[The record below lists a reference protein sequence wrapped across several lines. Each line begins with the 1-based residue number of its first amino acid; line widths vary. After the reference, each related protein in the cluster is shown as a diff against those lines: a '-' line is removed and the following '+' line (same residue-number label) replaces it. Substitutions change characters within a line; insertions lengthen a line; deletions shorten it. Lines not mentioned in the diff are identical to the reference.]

1 MQITPTSMPVNEP
14 TTRLLLDVFKTL
26 EIHPLVGLKMFVK
39 NAPIDEAELDLCDIP
54 FRGHKVKVYRMGSNA
69 NVTIWRVSEEMAN
82 LIMSSFYALSTST
95 RKAIKKKS
103 EQIYEFER
111 ATRENPE
118 LQLSRLLLGLY
129 ENQTVRIR
137 ASISD
142 YCKITSFRDV
152 RLRVSFQDLTD
163 PETSAVY
170 ADHTHV
176 LLRQPQTQLFSRLP
190 IGTQIEFQAT
200 VHSYGNTPSEKK
212 YGIHNLQN
220 IRVLAN

>member
-1 MQITPTSMPVNEP
+1 MLMNQMTKPIEEQE
-14 TTRLLLDVFKTL
+14 TRLLMDVFKSL

-54 FRGHKVKVYRMGSNA
+54 FRGHKVKVYRMGNNSNVA
-69 NVTIWRVSEEMAN
+69 IWWVSEDMAM
-82 LIMSSFYALSTST
+82 LIISSFYSLSTSV
-95 RKAIKKKS
+95 RKLIKEKS
-103 EQIYEFER
+103 DQIYKFEKS
-111 ATRENPE
+111 TRENTE

-163 PETSAVY
+163 PDTEAVY

-176 LLRQPQTQLFSRLP
+176 LLKQPQTQLFSRLP

-200 VHSYGNTPSEKK
+200 VHSYGNTTSEKK

-220 IRVLAN
+220 IRVLTN

>member
-1 MQITPTSMPVNEP
+1 MLTNLPTQIEEHN
-14 TTRLLLDVFKTL
+14 TRLLLDVFKTL

-39 NAPIDEAELDLCDIP
+39 NPPIDEAELDLCDIP
-54 FRGHKVKVYRMGSNA
+54 FRGHKVKIYRMGSNS
-69 NVTIWRVSEEMAN
+69 NVSIWRVSEDMAI
-82 LIMSSFYALSTST
+82 LIMSSFHSLSTSM
-95 RKAIKKKS
+95 RKAIRTKS
-103 EQIYEFER
+103 QQIYEFEKS
-111 ATRENPE
+111 TRENSE

-142 YCKITSFRDV
+142 YCKITSFSDV

-163 PETSAVY
+163 PDTAAVY

-176 LLRQPQTQLFSRLP
+176 LLKQPQTQLFSRLP
-190 IGTQIEFQAT
+190 IGTQVEFQAT
-200 VHSYGNTPSEKK
+200 VHSYGNNPSEKK

-220 IRVLAN
+220 IRVLTN